1 MKMKTKASKTW
12 GGPWTVEKLD
22 AFEKYVKAYL
32 TIMNS
37 QKKKYSGWPT
47 TIYFDGFSGSGQK
60 DYNKKDI
67 QEGDIQSLFFENIEQ
82 EELMTY
88 KGSPERVLSS
98 DMKFDEYY
106 FVDIDEKAIK
116 ELKSRLNRKGLITEN
131 CHFIQGDVNQELKK
145 FSEILDEGKASL
157 VFLDPFGMQINWESI
172 EILKGKRV
180 DLWIL
185 LPSGVI
191 VNRLLNREG
200 KLRFSKKLEKFF
212 GLPIEEIKEKFY
224 TIEIENTL
232 FGEQERIKK
241 VENSIDKI
249 ANIYID
255 HLKNEKVFDHVTDPP
270 LTLKNSKNVTIYHF
284 IFASNNETAY
294 RIASDIIGKKSK
306 GRKR

>member
-37 QKKKYSGWPT
+37 QKKKHSGWPT

-60 DYNKKDI
+60 DYDKRDI
-67 QEGDIQSLFFENIEQ
+67 QKGDIQSLFFENIEQ

-88 KGSPERVLSS
+88 KGSPERVLSLS
-98 DMKFDEYY
+98 MKFDEYY

-116 ELKSRLNRKGLITEN
+116 ELESHLRSKGLATEN

-145 FSEILDEGKASL
+145 FSEKLNDEKASL

-212 GLPIEEIKEKFY
+212 GLPIEKIKEKFY

-232 FGEQERIKK
+232 FGEQEIIRK

-249 ANIYID
+249 AKIYID
-255 HLKNEKVFDHVTDPP
+255 HLKNEKVFNHVTDPP

-284 IFASNNETAY
+284 IFGSNNETAY